1 MLPITAACG
10 VCSLDGWL
18 QQIQLPVQKTARET
32 PSSLMECS
40 VCFEIVH
47 PECLL
52 KDVNIY
58 LLLYHHKYFHCLLII
73 IIILNHFVFI
83 LASYLSVKWYF

>member
-10 VCSLDGWL
+10 ICKLDGWG
-18 QQIQLPVQKTARET
+18 QQIVIPIQKAAKDI
-32 PSSLMECS
+32 PSNLMECS

-52 KDVNIY
+52 QDVSTTFYHTIIK
-58 LLLYHHKYFHCLLII
+58 LL
-73 IIILNHFVFI
+73 
-83 LASYLSVKWYF
+83 